1 MQAFFFG
8 TSCEGSSLQVL
19 HYRKLLR
26 FKHEAGTDAAPWPEY
41 TPYTLLQ
48 TGASISRLRFGV
60 RKNYSDVDKIPNT
73 SPNVHRHNTA
83 CEPYANSNFGSPGRN
98 LSKSCLKS
106 HNMLH
111 LWSEVPPGETRGASG
126 RTLQRY
132 LGVRKSRGLGFKL

>member
-48 TGASISRLRFGV
+48 TGASIS
-60 RKNYSDVDKIPNT
+60 DVDKIPNT
-73 SPNVHRHNTA
+73 VPNVHRHKTA
-83 CEPYANSNFGSPGRN
+83 CERYANSNFGSPGRN
-98 LSKSCLKS
+98 LSFKSCLKS
-106 HNMLH
+106 HNILH

-132 LGVRKSRGLGFKL
+132 LGVRGSRGLGLGLSCRI